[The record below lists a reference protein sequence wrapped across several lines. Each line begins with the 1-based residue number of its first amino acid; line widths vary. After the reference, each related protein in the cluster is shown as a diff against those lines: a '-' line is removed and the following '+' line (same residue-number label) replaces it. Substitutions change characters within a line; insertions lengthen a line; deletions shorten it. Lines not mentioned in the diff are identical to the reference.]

1 MEFDINTLRGLLT
14 AVLMFAF
21 IGMVFWAYSGKRKQD
36 FEEAAALPLSDEH
49 PAERAGKR
57 S

>member
-1 MEFDINTLRGLLT
+1 MEFDINTLRGLIT

-21 IGMVFWAYSGKRKQD
+21 IGMVFWAYSAKRKQD
-36 FEEAAALPLSDEH
+36 FAEAAALPLDDEH
-49 PAERAGKR
+49 PAERTGNR